1 LVGIVSRFQRDRAR
15 RGELSV
21 YLLEDLHWLD
31 RASEALFAATH
42 ELLKETPTLLVFTF
56 RPEYDGLWLEKSS
69 YRQLALQPLGAG
81 AFAELLRDLL
91 GTDPSVMALA
101 DRIRERTGGN
111 PFFIEEVVQA
121 LVEAGS
127 LAGTRGAYRLVRPV
141 EELAIPPTVQAVLA
155 ARIDRLPER
164 EKAVLQAAAVAGRE
178 RPDAVLRRVAELP
191 EAELASAVRALIAG
205 EFLFEAAFYPEVEYS
220 FKHALT
226 QEVAYHSQLA
236 ERQARTHGAV
246 ARAIEGLYPDR
257 LEERAALL
265 ADHWERAR
273 EPLVAARW
281 HQRAADWAATRD
293 RGEVVR

>member
-1 LVGIVSRFQRDRAR
+1 RA
-15 RGELSV
+15 GGC
-21 YLLEDLHWLD
+21 
-31 RASEALFAATH
+31 
-42 ELLKETPTLLVFTF
+42 P
-56 RPEYDGLWLEKSS
+56 DG
-69 YRQLALQPLGAG
+69 P
-81 AFAELLRDLL
+81 
-91 GTDPSVMALA
+91 
-101 DRIRERTGGN
+101 GGN
-111 PFFIEEVVQA
+111 PLFCGEGGQA
-121 LVEAGS
+121 LVEAGGR
-127 LAGTRGAYRLVRPV
+127 AGTRGAYRLVRPV

-155 ARIDRLPER
+155 ARIDRLPGR
-164 EKAVLQAAAVAGRE
+164 GKAVLQAAAVAGRE
-178 RPDAVLRRVAELP
+178 LTDGVLRRTADLP

-293 RGEVVR
+293 RGEMVRHWRRVRELLATVAASQESIALRVRACRHLVDSVPVGSGEDAAALFAE

>member
-1 LVGIVSRFQRDRAR
+1 ARAGRHREPLPARPGSSRRAA
-15 RGELSV
+15 V

-42 ELLKETPTLLVFTF
+42 ELLKETPTLLVLTF

-91 GTDPSVMALA
+91 GTDPSVVALA

-127 LAGTRGAYRLVRPV
+127 LTGAKGAYRLVRPV
-141 EELAIPPTVQAVLA
+141 EELAIPPTVHAVLA

-164 EKAVLQAAAVAGRE
+164 EKAVLQTAAVSGPARRGSRPSGTGVRPTGSGRATGPSGCITGGRSGRSSPACPRRR
-178 RPDAVLRRVAELP
+178 RPSRS
-191 EAELASAVRALIAG
+191 ASWRG
-205 EFLFEAAFYPEVEYS
+205 GTS
-220 FKHALT
+220 ST
-226 QEVAYHSQLA
+226 
-236 ERQARTHGAV
+236 ARTPSGRGRTTHRPCSR
-246 ARAIEGLYPDR
+246 RAWR
-257 LEERAALL
+257 
-265 ADHWERAR
+265 
-273 EPLVAARW
+273 
-281 HQRAADWAATRD
+281 
-293 RGEVVR
+293 